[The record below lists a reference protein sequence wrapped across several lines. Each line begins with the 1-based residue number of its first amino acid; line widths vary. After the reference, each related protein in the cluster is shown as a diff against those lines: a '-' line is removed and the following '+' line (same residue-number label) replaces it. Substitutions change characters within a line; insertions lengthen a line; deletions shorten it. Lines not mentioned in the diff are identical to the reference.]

1 VKFLDD
7 WKISSKILIGLILV
21 SVAFAASALYASSQV
36 NRITHAYDELS
47 THQGRGLL
55 EVARAN
61 RRLNMLGYS
70 AYRAVAYDSTSQQA
84 QEAGKSFKES
94 IVKMNENFD
103 RAIAYDPG
111 EAVQTKKFKAEANK
125 IADDMGQ
132 AVDFGLQDNKDFAK
146 ALLSSADPQ
155 LEDLSNRIKVFTENN
170 ANANDKEGESLKAD
184 GARLGLTIIGLA
196 VVAIAGSL
204 TFALWISRSK
214 IAAPLNSLADLM
226 TRLADGDLTVEVD
239 GQARRDEVGRMA
251 KAVQVFKENGLRA
264 RALEEEA
271 AQARYAADEARQ
283 GSEAERRRNEEKQA
297 QVVRTL
303 ADSLGRLAGGD
314 LTARIETPFEGQYA
328 QIRDDFNAAVDALRE
343 AMASIAEAT
352 QGLRGGADEI
362 SQASDDLSKR
372 TEQQAASL
380 EETAA
385 ALDQITATVKRSAAG
400 AKEASSRA
408 TEARA
413 DAEKSGA
420 VVREAV
426 SAMSAIEEGSAQI
439 GQIIGVIDEIAFQT
453 NLLALNAGVEA
464 ARAGEAGKG
473 FAVVASEV
481 RALAQRS
488 AEAAKEIKGL
498 ITASST
504 QVERG
509 VKLVGDTGG
518 ALTGIVSKVAEIDA
532 LISEIALSS
541 QEQATGLNEV
551 NSAVNQMDQI
561 TQQNAAMVEQSTAA
575 AANLRS
581 EATGLADLV
590 ARFRTGA
597 APAGRPVAA
606 DPRRHAPARNP
617 VRAAQAKVAA
627 YAGGGA
633 APAPAASSDWE
644 EF

>member
-21 SVAFAASALYASSQV
+21 SVAFAASAVFASV
-36 NRITHAYDELS
+36 EVGRITKAYDELS

-61 RRLNMLGYS
+61 RRLNMLGYA

-103 RAIAYDPG
+103 RSIAYDPG
-111 EAVQTKKFKAEANK
+111 SAVQTKKFKAEANK
-125 IADDMGQ
+125 LAEDMGQ

-155 LEDLSNRIKVFTENN
+155 LGDLSNRIKVFTENN
-170 ANANDKEGESLKAD
+170 ADANDKEGEALKAD
-184 GARLGLTIIGLA
+184 GMRLGLTIIGLA
-196 VVAIAGSL
+196 VVTIAASLAFAIWVA
-204 TFALWISRSK
+204 RSK
-214 IAAPLNSLADLM
+214 ISAPLNNLADRM

-239 GQARRDEVGRMA
+239 GQTRRDEVGRMA

-264 RALEEEA
+264 RSLEEEA
-271 AQARYAADEARQ
+271 AQARFAADEARQ

-551 NSAVNQMDQI
+551 NSAVNQMDQV

-597 APAGRPVAA
+597 AAAGRPVAA

-633 APAPAASSDWE
+633 AAPAASSDWE